1 MTFDNGYRVDKYYFS
16 VLKYAS
22 LDRTET
28 DILFEEI
35 DGELNNSNQN
45 LIKYIL
51 KVKILN
57 YK

>member
-1 MTFDNGYRVDKYYFS
+1 MDTGWINIIFS
-16 VLKYAS
+16 VVKYAS